1 MRDIIRTIFLLII
14 IILGTISCNKE
25 PSYRELFY
33 NSLFAHSDGKEKKV
47 DVKGSLMNGDMKSP
61 NIESWLVDNTLYVCF
76 YETVENCMTLVT
88 DYNGNLLFS
97 RRMAKQYPC
106 VVRVFMGNEPTGTY
120 HLYITD
126 GTKTAEADFYYV
138 NTSPLVNG
146 TPNGEALT
154 DQREVTLGSPTE

>member
-1 MRDIIRTIFLLII
+1 MRGIIKAFFLLII
-14 IILGTISCNKE
+14 IILGTNSCNKE

-33 NSLFAHSDGKEKKV
+33 NSLLANSDGKEKKV

-61 NIESWLVDNTLYVCF
+61 NIESWLIDNILYVCF

-88 DYNGNLLFS
+88 DNNGNLLFS

-126 GTKTAEADFYYV
+126 GIKTAEGDFYYV
-138 NTSPLVNG
+138 NASPLGNG
-146 TPNGEALT
+146 KQNNH
-154 DQREVTLGSPTE
+154 Q

>member
-1 MRDIIRTIFLLII
+1 MRGIIKAFFLLII
-14 IILGTISCNKE
+14 IILGTNSCNKE

-33 NSLFAHSDGKEKKV
+33 NSLLAHSDGKEKKV

-61 NIESWLVDNTLYVCF
+61 NIESWLIDNILYVCF

-88 DYNGNLLFS
+88 DNNGNLLFS
-97 RRMAKQYPC
+97 RRMDKQYPC

-126 GTKTAEADFYYV
+126 GIKTAEGDFYYV
-138 NTSPLVNG
+138 NASPWGNG
-146 TPNGEALT
+146 KQNNH
-154 DQREVTLGSPTE
+154 Q

>member
-1 MRDIIRTIFLLII
+1 MRGTIKTFFLLII
-14 IILGTISCNKE
+14 IILGTNSCNKE
-25 PSYRELFY
+25 PSYQELFY
-33 NSLFAHSDGKEKKV
+33 NSLLAHSDGKEKKV

-61 NIESWLVDNTLYVCF
+61 NIESWLVNNTLYVCF

-88 DYNGNLLFS
+88 DSNGNLLFS

-126 GTKTAEADFYYV
+126 GIKTAEGDFYYV
-138 NTSPLVNG
+138 NTSPLENG
-146 TPNGEALT
+146 KQNN
-154 DQREVTLGSPTE
+154 QQ

>member
-1 MRDIIRTIFLLII
+1 MRGIVKAFFLLII
-14 IILGTISCNKE
+14 IILCTNSCNKE

-33 NSLFAHSDGKEKKV
+33 NSLLANSDGKEKKV

-61 NIESWLVDNTLYVCF
+61 NIESWLIDNILYVCF

-88 DYNGNLLFS
+88 DNNDNLLFS
-97 RRMAKQYPC
+97 RRMEKQYPC

-126 GTKTAEADFYYV
+126 GIKTAEGDFYYV
-138 NTSPLVNG
+138 NASPWGNG
-146 TPNGEALT
+146 KQNNH
-154 DQREVTLGSPTE
+154 Q

>member
-1 MRDIIRTIFLLII
+1 MRGIIKTFFLLII
-14 IILGTISCNKE
+14 IVLSTNSCDKE
-25 PSYRELFY
+25 PSNQELFY
-33 NSLFAHSDGKEKKV
+33 NSLLAHSDGKEKKV

-61 NIESWLVDNTLYVCF
+61 NIESWLVDHILYVCF

-88 DYNGNLLFS
+88 DSNGNLLFS

-126 GTKTAEADFYYV
+126 GIKTAEGDFYYV
-138 NTSPLVNG
+138 NTSPLENG
-146 TPNGEALT
+146 KQNN
-154 DQREVTLGSPTE
+154 QQ

>member
-1 MRDIIRTIFLLII
+1 MRGTIKTLFLLII
-14 IILGTISCNKE
+14 IILGTNSCNKE

-33 NSLFAHSDGKEKKV
+33 NSLLANSDGKEKKV

-61 NIESWLVDNTLYVCF
+61 NIESWLIDNILYVCF

-88 DYNGNLLFS
+88 DNNSNLLFS
-97 RRMAKQYPC
+97 RRMEKQYPC

-126 GTKTAEADFYYV
+126 GIKTAEGDFYYV
-138 NTSPLVNG
+138 NASPWGNG
-146 TPNGEALT
+146 KQNNH
-154 DQREVTLGSPTE
+154 Q

>member
-1 MRDIIRTIFLLII
+1 MRGIIKAFFLLII
-14 IILGTISCNKE
+14 IILGTNSCNKE

-33 NSLFAHSDGKEKKV
+33 NSLLANSDGKEKKV

-61 NIESWLVDNTLYVCF
+61 NIESWLIDNILYVCF

-88 DYNGNLLFS
+88 DNNGNLLFS
-97 RRMAKQYPC
+97 RRMEKQYPC

-126 GTKTAEADFYYV
+126 GIKTAEGDFYYV
-138 NTSPLVNG
+138 NASPWGNG
-146 TPNGEALT
+146 KQNNH
-154 DQREVTLGSPTE
+154 Q

>member
-1 MRDIIRTIFLLII
+1 MRGIIKAFFLLII
-14 IILGTISCNKE
+14 IILGTNSCNKE

-33 NSLFAHSDGKEKKV
+33 NSLLANSDGKEKKV

-61 NIESWLVDNTLYVCF
+61 NIESWLVDHILYVCF

-88 DYNGNLLFS
+88 DNNGNLLFS
-97 RRMAKQYPC
+97 RRMEKQYPC

-126 GTKTAEADFYYV
+126 GIKTAEGDFYYV
-138 NTSPLVNG
+138 NASPWGNG
-146 TPNGEALT
+146 KQNNH
-154 DQREVTLGSPTE
+154 Q

>member
-1 MRDIIRTIFLLII
+1 MRGIIKAFFLLII
-14 IILGTISCNKE
+14 IILGTNSCNKE

-33 NSLFAHSDGKEKKV
+33 NSLLANSDGKEKKV

-61 NIESWLVDNTLYVCF
+61 NIESWLIDNILYVCF

-88 DYNGNLLFS
+88 DNNGNLLFS
-97 RRMAKQYPC
+97 RRMDKQYPC

-126 GTKTAEADFYYV
+126 GIKTAEGDFYYV
-138 NTSPLVNG
+138 NASPWGNG
-146 TPNGEALT
+146 KQNNH
-154 DQREVTLGSPTE
+154 Q

>member
-1 MRDIIRTIFLLII
+1 MRGIIKAFFLLII
-14 IILGTISCNKE
+14 IILCTNSCNKE

-33 NSLFAHSDGKEKKV
+33 NSLLANSDGKEKKV

-61 NIESWLVDNTLYVCF
+61 NIESWLIDNILYVCF

-88 DYNGNLLFS
+88 DNNSNLLFS
-97 RRMAKQYPC
+97 RRMEKQYPC

-126 GTKTAEADFYYV
+126 GIKTAEGDFYYV
-138 NTSPLVNG
+138 NASPWGNG
-146 TPNGEALT
+146 KQNNH
-154 DQREVTLGSPTE
+154 Q

>member
-1 MRDIIRTIFLLII
+1 MRRIIKAFFLLII
-14 IILGTISCNKE
+14 IILCTNSCDKE

-33 NSLFAHSDGKEKKV
+33 NSLLAHSDGKEKKV

-61 NIESWLVDNTLYVCF
+61 NIESWLIDNILYVCF

-88 DYNGNLLFS
+88 DNNSNLLFS
-97 RRMAKQYPC
+97 RRMEKQYPC

-126 GTKTAEADFYYV
+126 GIKTAEGDFYYV
-138 NTSPLVNG
+138 NASPWGNG
-146 TPNGEALT
+146 KQNNH
-154 DQREVTLGSPTE
+154 Q

>member
-1 MRDIIRTIFLLII
+1 MRSVIKILFLLII
-14 IILGTISCNKE
+14 IVLGTNSCNKE
-25 PSYRELFY
+25 PSYREMFY
-33 NSLFAHSDGKEKKV
+33 YSLLAHSDDKEKKV

-61 NIESWLVDNTLYVCF
+61 NIESWLIDNTLYVCF

-88 DYNGNLLFS
+88 DDNGNLLFS

-126 GTKTAEADFYYV
+126 GIKTAEGDFYHV
-138 NTSPLVNG
+138 NASPWGNG
-146 TPNGEALT
+146 TQKAH
-154 DQREVTLGSPTE
+154 

>member
-1 MRDIIRTIFLLII
+1 MRGIVKAFFLLII
-14 IILGTISCNKE
+14 IILCTDSCNKE

-33 NSLFAHSDGKEKKV
+33 NSLLANSDGKEKKV

-61 NIESWLVDNTLYVCF
+61 NIESWLVDDILYVCF

-88 DYNGNLLFS
+88 DNNDNLLFS
-97 RRMAKQYPC
+97 RRMEKQYPC

-126 GTKTAEADFYYV
+126 GIKTAEGDFYYV
-138 NTSPLVNG
+138 NASPWGNG
-146 TPNGEALT
+146 KQNNH
-154 DQREVTLGSPTE
+154 Q

>member
-1 MRDIIRTIFLLII
+1 MRGTIKTLFLLII
-14 IILGTISCNKE
+14 IILGTNSCNKE

-33 NSLFAHSDGKEKKV
+33 NSLLANSDGKEKKV

-61 NIESWLVDNTLYVCF
+61 NIESWLIDNILYVCF

-88 DYNGNLLFS
+88 DNNSNLLFS
-97 RRMAKQYPC
+97 RRMEKQYPC

-126 GTKTAEADFYYV
+126 GIKTAEGDFYYV
-138 NTSPLVNG
+138 NTSPWGNG
-146 TPNGEALT
+146 KQNNH
-154 DQREVTLGSPTE
+154 Q

>member
-1 MRDIIRTIFLLII
+1 MRGIIKAFFLLII
-14 IILGTISCNKE
+14 IILCTNSCDKE

-33 NSLFAHSDGKEKKV
+33 NSLLAHSDGKEKKV

-61 NIESWLVDNTLYVCF
+61 NIESWLIDNILYVCF

-88 DYNGNLLFS
+88 DNNGNLLFS
-97 RRMAKQYPC
+97 RRMEKQYPC

-126 GTKTAEADFYYV
+126 GIKTAEGDFYYV
-138 NTSPLVNG
+138 NASPWGNG
-146 TPNGEALT
+146 KQNNH
-154 DQREVTLGSPTE
+154 Q

>member
-1 MRDIIRTIFLLII
+1 MRGIIKAFFLLII
-14 IILGTISCNKE
+14 IILCTNSCNKE

-33 NSLFAHSDGKEKKV
+33 NSLLANSDGKEKKV

-61 NIESWLVDNTLYVCF
+61 NIESWLIDNILYVCF

-88 DYNGNLLFS
+88 DNNGNLLFS
-97 RRMAKQYPC
+97 RRMEKQYPC

-126 GTKTAEADFYYV
+126 GIKTAEGDFYYV
-138 NTSPLVNG
+138 NASPWGNG
-146 TPNGEALT
+146 KQNNH
-154 DQREVTLGSPTE
+154 Q